1 MGYLSL
7 LRSPYVARLLIGTLI
22 GRLPSAMA
30 ILAIPLALRH
40 VGASYGFVGFAAGTF
55 AVASALGGPLLGRL
69 VDRIGQPRV
78 LLATAMLAGAGFLV
92 IGAAPQHRAGVIV
105 GAVLA
110 GAATPPLEPCL
121 RVLWPSLVPG
131 ARLEMAYAVDSGSQE
146 LIFVGAP
153 LLVAGLSAVAFP
165 ALALWVAAVLGAVG
179 VLIVSSAA
187 PSRRYRAAQRSPHWL
202 GPLRSRG
209 LVVLFLG
216 LIGTGLAI
224 GTLNVLVVYYAERH
238 HIPGGAGSLLAL
250 NAGGALVGAVGYG
263 LIRWRMSLPRRA
275 LLLAVGLMIG
285 YGLLALVPAPPLMV
299 VLMLVT
305 GLFFAPLL
313 TVSFVLVGQ
322 LAPPGTT
329 TEAFAWLITVFTSGM
344 AVGAA
349 VVGTILERATPGWAA
364 SFAGVT
370 TGLSVLVL
378 FAGRRLLHVPDVM
391 VTEDVARVTG

>member
-7 LRSPYVARLLIGTLI
+7 LRSAYVARLLIGTLV

-40 VGASYGFVGFAAGTF
+40 VGASYGFVGVAAGTF
-55 AVASALGGPLLGRL
+55 AVSSAVGGPLLGRL
-69 VDRIGQPRV
+69 VDRVGQPRV
-78 LLATAMLAGAGFLV
+78 LLATAMLAGAGFLL
-92 IGAAPQHRAGVIV
+92 IGAAPEHRAGVIA

-121 RVLWPSLVPG
+121 RVLWPALVPA

-153 LLVAGLSAVAFP
+153 LLVAGLAAVAFP
-165 ALALWVAAVLGAVG
+165 ALALWVAAALGAVG
-179 VLIVSSAA
+179 VLVVASAA
-187 PSRRYRAAQRSPHWL
+187 PSRQYRAPERSPDWL

-216 LIGTGLAI
+216 LVGTGLAI

-238 HIPGGAGSLLAL
+238 HIAGGAGTLLAL
-250 NAGGALVGAVGYG
+250 NAAGALAGAIGYG
-263 LIRWRMSLPRRA
+263 LVRWRMPLPSRA
-275 LLLAVGLMIG
+275 LLLAVGLVIG
-285 YGLLALVPAPPLMV
+285 YGLLALLPAPPLMV

-349 VVGTILERATPGWAA
+349 VVGAILERGTPGWAG
-364 SFAGVT
+364 SFG
-370 TGLSVLVL
+370 GLATAVSVFVL
-378 FAGRRLLHVPDVM
+378 FAGRRQLRGQDAV
-391 VTEDVARVTG
+391 VTEDSARVAG